1 MTAQIIDFA
10 SMTKIL
16 KNPPNRLREQRKTRG
31 LTLTQ
36 VAGAIG
42 MNVGYYSKLE
52 TGERP
57 LRLDH
62 LRRVAAFYGTDT
74 GELLNAA
81 DNPASLTEQ
90 ERLVLDT
97 MRSDALFAQSISAMA
112 EVRAN
117 YRPAPEIVPLDR
129 KRG

>member
-10 SMTKIL
+10 LMTKIL
-16 KNPPNRLREQRKTRG
+16 KNPPNRLREQRKARG

-62 LRRVAAFYGTDT
+62 LRKVAAHYGIDT

-81 DNPASLTEQ
+81 DNPSSLTET

-97 MRSDALFAQSISAMA
+97 MRDDPLFAQSVAAMA
-112 EVRAN
+112 EVRTN
-117 YRPAPEIVPLDR
+117 YRPAPEIVSLDR
-129 KRG
+129 KQR